1 MMNDFLQLCC
11 QDPYVNDI
19 ASCFDTR
26 PESRRDEWLIDLKLG
41 LRFKIKDLG
50 NGDILF
56 CRPKTL
62 DPRNVQYG
70 RIKGKKFQTLVDA
83 PVYNINKIGPKELFD
98 RFQDFIQLSIE
109 EEFPDVVQQI
119 RDKVAQEN
127 LNHNRHNSR
136 GHN

>member
-1 MMNDFLQLCC
+1 MNDFLQLCC

-56 CRPKTL
+56 CRPQAL
-62 DPRNVQYG
+62 YLRNAQSG
-70 RIKGKKFQTLVDA
+70 RLKGKKFQTLVDA
-83 PVYNINKIGPKELFD
+83 PIYNIKKIGPRELFEK
-98 RFQDFIQLSIE
+98 FQDFIRLSIAE
-109 EEFPDVVQQI
+109 EYPYELQQI
-119 RDKVAQEN
+119 LDKMAQEN
-127 LNHNRHNSR
+127 LNRNYNNAR
-136 GHN
+136 GHG